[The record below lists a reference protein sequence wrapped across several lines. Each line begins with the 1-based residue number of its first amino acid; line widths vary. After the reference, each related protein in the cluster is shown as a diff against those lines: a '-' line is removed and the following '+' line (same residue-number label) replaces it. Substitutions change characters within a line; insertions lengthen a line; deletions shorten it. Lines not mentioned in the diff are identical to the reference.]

1 MVKGLMLGMLAW
13 VAVAGA
19 DVLHHEAFSDGT
31 ADLAWV
37 STWGA
42 EADQVA
48 VDWMNGNPA
57 GDGFIG
63 TLGNGLSGGGVG
75 TAVVAAPELTDYQVS
90 AQVYLVP
97 GTTHYR
103 GIVGRATDFSTD
115 TTSSW
120 GFYAFVADLSQNTG
134 MGDQRLMLRKWL
146 PGGQA
151 MTTIKIWTLAELGE
165 LYPATAGWYNLGMEF
180 AGSQITCSING
191 QTLPNGTWSDE
202 SFSSGGFGVYYFDM
216 MDTAGHLSFDD
227 MLVETE
233 TALATPTARPAGLE
247 LGAPWPNPFNPAVRV
262 PLTLA
267 QTAPVDVRVVDLAG
281 RLVAVLHQG
290 VLAAG
295 SHQLTWNGEDGAGR
309 AAASGLY
316 LLQVDRP
323 AGRHSAKLTLLR

>member
-1 MVKGLMLGMLAW
+1 MVKGLMVGLLAW

-37 STWGA
+37 STWGP

-75 TAVVAAPELTDYQVS
+75 TAVVAAPELADYQLS

-165 LYPATAGWYNLGMEF
+165 LYPATAGWYNLGMAFE
-180 AGSQITCSING
+180 GSQITCSING
-191 QTLPNGTWSDE
+191 QTLPNGTWTDD

-216 MDTAGHLSFDD
+216 MDTSGHLTFDD

-233 TALATPTARPAGLE
+233 TALADPAARPSSLQ
-247 LGAPWPNPFNPAVRV
+247 LGAPWPNPFNPVVRV
-262 PLTLA
+262 PLLLERA
-267 QTAPVDVRVVDLAG
+267 SRVDARVLDLAG
-281 RLVAVLHQG
+281 RQVAVLSRG

-295 SHQLTWNGEDGAGR
+295 SHELVWDGSDSAGR

-316 LLQVDRP
+316 LLQVEALGER
-323 AGRHSAKLTLLR
+323 RSSKLTLLR